1 MSWLRSAV
9 NKAVEVGGKNNI
21 TRTVRNYADSVVLT
35 AGNAVSEGAKL
46 IQDRIG
52 SRNVKSFSLAVKRLE
67 EVSVSSRGSERVQ
80 LLRRWLVAL
89 REIERMSYSCFDNNN
104 HKTDDHTQSEDS
116 PKNFSTV
123 YYVDPGLP
131 GEPMTFRDV
140 FLHSEAL
147 EGMVLSMIL
156 EAPNEE
162 EVQLLLE
169 LFGLCLSGEKE
180 VHEAVIQNVQDLA
193 TVFLKYKDEVLAK
206 REELLQY
213 VQGAIG
219 GLKLS
224 ADIARI
230 DIEAHTLMEKLD
242 KTKVKVLEHAS
253 SEDASKTAAS
263 TEALR
268 EILEQVRTF
277 SKLEALLL
285 RKKSLH
291 NGDTL
296 QRHIEKV
303 DKLKVLS
310 ESLLNSTSK
319 AEKRIMDHS
328 RSQKEEALSY
338 RVSKTTEVGQLEKD
352 VAAELKKLEILK
364 EDLEAELKR
373 VNTSITS
380 ARARLRNAQEEREQ
394 FDNASNEILM
404 HLKSKEEELTRSITS
419 CRVEADVVNKWIK
432 FLEDTWI
439 LQSKFSQQ
447 KDNQVSGEME
457 RYSDHFID
465 LIVQLLSFYKVLQ
478 NVYPK
483 TSAKYIMVYLIFI
496 LSISNQEQ
504 LDPYIPKIRGVV
516 ASLEPSKGL
525 EAEKIID
532 NKDTKPFESR
542 KQLEKEYLDLEAKFV
557 TTLSVVD
564 AMKKPFYSQTEGISR
579 KDDKRVKELFEV
591 LDKTKQE
598 FEAIERPLLDI
609 ESPSRTSSSSR
620 SPSLKMTHETPLS
633 DTVLKLSGGDDSP
646 DSKKGSSGKEE
657 DPAKKQLELEL
668 DVDGEEFLADE
679 INDWEFDALDET
691 LTSKTSS

>member
-9 NKAVEVGGKNNI
+9 HKAVEVGGKNNI

-67 EVSVSSRGSERVQ
+67 EVSVSSRGGERVQ

-89 REIERMSYSCFDNNN
+89 REIERLSDSFSEINN
-104 HKTDDHTQSEDS
+104 HKTDDQNQPYSEEAKDS
-116 PKNFSTV
+116 PKNFTTV

-193 TVFLKYKDEVLAK
+193 TVFSKYKDEVLAK

-213 VQGAIG
+213 VQGAIS
-219 GLKLS
+219 GLKIS
-224 ADIARI
+224 ADLARI
-230 DIEAHTLMEKLD
+230 DTEAHTLMEKLD
-242 KTKVKVLEHAS
+242 NTKVKVLEQAS
-253 SEDASKTAAS
+253 NEDSSKTAGTNAAS

-285 RKKSLH
+285 KKKSLR
-291 NGDTL
+291 NGDSV
-296 QRHIEKV
+296 QRHSEKV

-319 AEKRIMDHS
+319 AEKRIVDH

-338 RVSKTTEVGQLEKD
+338 RVSKTNEVSQLEKD
-352 VAAELKKLEILK
+352 VAAELKNLEIMK
-364 EDLEAELKR
+364 DDLEAQLKT

-380 ARARLRNAQEEREQ
+380 ARARLRNAREEREQ

-404 HLKSKEEELTRSITS
+404 HLKSKEEELTRSICS

-447 KDNQVSGEME
+447 KEKQVSGEME
-457 RYSDHFID
+457 RYGDHFID
-465 LIVQLLSFYKVLQ
+465 LIVQLLSFYK
-478 NVYPK
+478 
-483 TSAKYIMVYLIFI
+483 
-496 LSISNQEQ
+496 EQ
-504 LDPYIPKIRGVV
+504 LDPSIPKIRKVV
-516 ASLEPSKGL
+516 ENLEPSKGL
-525 EAEKIID
+525 ETEKTID
-532 NKDTKPFESR
+532 DKDTKPTDSR

-579 KDDKRVKELFEV
+579 KDDKRVKELFEA
-591 LDKTKQE
+591 LDKTKEE
-598 FEAIERPLLDI
+598 FESIERPLLDI

-620 SPSLKMTHETPLS
+620 SPSLKMIHETPLS
-633 DTVLKLSGGDDSP
+633 DTVLKQSSSP
-646 DSKKGSSGKEE
+646 TSEKGSSEKE
-657 DPAKKQLELEL
+657 DPTKKQLELEL
-668 DVDGEEFLADE
+668 DDGEEFLADE
-679 INDWEFDALDET
+679 INDWEFDALDDT
-691 LTSKTSS
+691 HLKN

>member
-169 LFGLCLSGEKE
+169 LFGLCLSGQKE

-193 TVFLKYKDEVLAK
+193 TVFSKYKDEVLAK

-296 QRHIEKV
+296 QRHSEKV

-319 AEKRIMDHS
+319 AEKRIMDH

-465 LIVQLLSFYKVLQ
+465 LIVQLLSFYK
-478 NVYPK
+478 
-483 TSAKYIMVYLIFI
+483 
-496 LSISNQEQ
+496 EQ

-516 ASLEPSKGL
+516 ESLEPSKGL

-532 NKDTKPFESR
+532 NKDSKPFDSR

>member
-296 QRHIEKV
+296 QRHSEKV

-319 AEKRIMDHS
+319 AEKRIMDH

-465 LIVQLLSFYKVLQ
+465 LIVQLLSFYK
-478 NVYPK
+478 
-483 TSAKYIMVYLIFI
+483 
-496 LSISNQEQ
+496 EQ

>member
-1 MSWLRSAV
+1 
-9 NKAVEVGGKNNI
+9 
-21 TRTVRNYADSVVLT
+21 
-35 AGNAVSEGAKL
+35 
-46 IQDRIG
+46 
-52 SRNVKSFSLAVKRLE
+52 
-67 EVSVSSRGSERVQ
+67 
-80 LLRRWLVAL
+80 
-89 REIERMSYSCFDNNN
+89 
-104 HKTDDHTQSEDS
+104 
-116 PKNFSTV
+116 
-123 YYVDPGLP
+123 
-131 GEPMTFRDV
+131 
-140 FLHSEAL
+140 
-147 EGMVLSMIL
+147 
-156 EAPNEE
+156 
-162 EVQLLLE
+162 
-169 LFGLCLSGEKE
+169 
-180 VHEAVIQNVQDLA
+180 
-193 TVFLKYKDEVLAK
+193 
-206 REELLQY
+206 
-213 VQGAIG
+213 
-219 GLKLS
+219 
-224 ADIARI
+224 
-230 DIEAHTLMEKLD
+230 
-242 KTKVKVLEHAS
+242 
-253 SEDASKTAAS
+253 
-263 TEALR
+263 
-268 EILEQVRTF
+268 
-277 SKLEALLL
+277 
-285 RKKSLH
+285 
-291 NGDTL
+291 
-296 QRHIEKV
+296 
-303 DKLKVLS
+303 
-310 ESLLNSTSK
+310 
-319 AEKRIMDHS
+319 
-328 RSQKEEALSY
+328 
-338 RVSKTTEVGQLEKD
+338 
-352 VAAELKKLEILK
+352 LK

-465 LIVQLLSFYKVLQ
+465 LIVQLLSFYK
-478 NVYPK
+478 
-483 TSAKYIMVYLIFI
+483 
-496 LSISNQEQ
+496 EQ

>member
-9 NKAVEVGGKNNI
+9 HKAVEVGGKNNI

-67 EVSVSSRGSERVQ
+67 EVSVSSRGGERVQ

-89 REIERMSYSCFDNNN
+89 REIERMSDSENIERNN
-104 HKTDDHTQSEDS
+104 HKTDDQNQHNSEEPKDS
-116 PKNFSTV
+116 PKTFSTV

-162 EVQLLLE
+162 EVQLLME
-169 LFGLCLSGEKE
+169 LFGLCLAGEKE

-193 TVFLKYKDEVLAK
+193 MVFSKYKDEVLAK

-213 VQGAIG
+213 VQGAIA
-219 GLKLS
+219 GLKIS
-224 ADIARI
+224 ADLARI
-230 DIEAHTLMEKLD
+230 DTESHTLMEKLD
-242 KTKVKVLEHAS
+242 KTKVKVLEQAS
-253 SEDASKTAAS
+253 NEDGSKMSGTTAAS

-277 SKLEALLL
+277 SKLEALLI
-285 RKKSLH
+285 RKKSLR
-291 NGDTL
+291 NGDSL
-296 QRHIEKV
+296 QLHSAKV

-319 AEKRIMDHS
+319 AEKRIVDH

-338 RVSKTTEVGQLEKD
+338 RVSKTNEVGQLEKD
-352 VAAELKKLEILK
+352 VEAELKKLEDSK
-364 EDLEAELKR
+364 DDLEAELKR

-380 ARARLRNAQEEREQ
+380 ARARLRNAREEREQ

-404 HLKSKEEELTRSITS
+404 HLKSKEEELTRSICS

-432 FLEDTWI
+432 FLEDTWT

-447 KDNQVSGEME
+447 KERQVSGEME

-465 LIVQLLSFYKVLQ
+465 LIVQLLSSYK
-478 NVYPK
+478 
-483 TSAKYIMVYLIFI
+483 
-496 LSISNQEQ
+496 EQ
-504 LDPYIPKIRGVV
+504 LDPFIPKIRRVV
-516 ASLEPSKGL
+516 EILEPSKRL
-525 EAEKIID
+525 DAEKITD
-532 NKDTKPFESR
+532 DKDTKPIDSR

-564 AMKKPFYSQTEGISR
+564 AMKKPFYSQTEGITR
-579 KDDKRVKELFEV
+579 KDDKRVKELFEA
-591 LDKTKQE
+591 LDKTRAE
-598 FEAIERPLLDI
+598 FESIERPVLDI

-633 DTVLKLSGGDDSP
+633 DTVLLKPSGADDGSSE
-646 DSKKGSSGKEE
+646 SKKASSGKE
-657 DPAKKQLELEL
+657 DPAKKHLELEL
-668 DVDGEEFLADE
+668 DDGDDFLADE
-679 INDWEFDALDET
+679 ISDWEFDALDDT
-691 LTSKTSS
+691 LTSKTQ

>member
-67 EVSVSSRGSERVQ
+67 EVSVSSRGGERVQ

-89 REIERMSYSCFDNNN
+89 KEIERMSYSCFDNNN
-104 HKTDDHTQSEDS
+104 HKTDDHNQPYSEEAKDS

-193 TVFLKYKDEVLAK
+193 TVFSKYKDEVLAK

-219 GLKLS
+219 GLKIS
-224 ADIARI
+224 ADLARI
-230 DIEAHTLMEKLD
+230 DIEAHSLMEKLD

-253 SEDASKTAAS
+253 NEDASKTAAS

-277 SKLEALLL
+277 TKLEALLL
-285 RKKSLH
+285 RKKSLR
-291 NGDTL
+291 NGDSL
-296 QRHIEKV
+296 QRHSEKV

-319 AEKRIMDHS
+319 AEKRIVDH

-364 EDLEAELKR
+364 DDLEAELKR

-447 KDNQVSGEME
+447 KENQVSGEME

-465 LIVQLLSFYKVLQ
+465 LIVQLLSFYK
-478 NVYPK
+478 
-483 TSAKYIMVYLIFI
+483 
-496 LSISNQEQ
+496 EQ
-504 LDPYIPKIRGVV
+504 LDPSIPKIRGVV
-516 ASLEPSKGL
+516 ESLEPSKGL
-525 EAEKIID
+525 EAEKITD
-532 NKDTKPFESR
+532 NKDTKPFDSR

-633 DTVLKLSGGDDSP
+633 DTVLKLSGDDDSP
-646 DSKKGSSGKEE
+646 DSKKGSSEKEE

-668 DVDGEEFLADE
+668 DVEGEEFLADE

>member
-67 EVSVSSRGSERVQ
+67 EVSVSSRGGERVQ

-89 REIERMSYSCFDNNN
+89 KEIERMSYSCFDNNN
-104 HKTDDHTQSEDS
+104 HKTDDQTQPYSEEAKDS
-116 PKNFSTV
+116 PKNFGTV

-193 TVFLKYKDEVLAK
+193 TVFSKYKDEVLAK

-219 GLKLS
+219 GLKIS
-224 ADIARI
+224 ADLARI
-230 DIEAHTLMEKLD
+230 DIEAHSLMEKLD

-253 SEDASKTAAS
+253 NEDASKTAAS

-277 SKLEALLL
+277 TKLEALLL
-285 RKKSLH
+285 RKKSLR
-291 NGDTL
+291 NGDSL
-296 QRHIEKV
+296 QRHSEKV

-319 AEKRIMDHS
+319 AEKRIVDH

-364 EDLEAELKR
+364 DDLEAELKR

-439 LQSKFSQQ
+439 LQTKFSQQ
-447 KDNQVSGEME
+447 KENQVSGEME

-465 LIVQLLSFYKVLQ
+465 LIVQLLSFYK
-478 NVYPK
+478 
-483 TSAKYIMVYLIFI
+483 
-496 LSISNQEQ
+496 EQ

-516 ASLEPSKGL
+516 ESLEPSKGL
-525 EAEKIID
+525 EAEKITD
-532 NKDTKPFESR
+532 NKDTKPFDSR

-633 DTVLKLSGGDDSP
+633 DTVLKLPGDDDSP
-646 DSKKGSSGKEE
+646 DSKKGSSEKEE

>member
-67 EVSVSSRGSERVQ
+67 EVSVSSRGGERVQ

-89 REIERMSYSCFDNNN
+89 KEIERMSYSCFDNNN
-104 HKTDDHTQSEDS
+104 HKTDDHNQPYSEEAKDS

-193 TVFLKYKDEVLAK
+193 MVFSKYKDEVLAK

-219 GLKLS
+219 GLKIS
-224 ADIARI
+224 ADLARI
-230 DIEAHTLMEKLD
+230 DIEAHSLMEKLD

-253 SEDASKTAAS
+253 NEDASKTAAS

-285 RKKSLH
+285 RKKSLR
-291 NGDTL
+291 NGDSL
-296 QRHIEKV
+296 QRHSEKV

-319 AEKRIMDHS
+319 AEKRIVDH

-364 EDLEAELKR
+364 DDLEAELKR

-447 KDNQVSGEME
+447 KENQVSGEME

-465 LIVQLLSFYKVLQ
+465 LIVQLLSFYK
-478 NVYPK
+478 
-483 TSAKYIMVYLIFI
+483 
-496 LSISNQEQ
+496 EQ

-516 ASLEPSKGL
+516 ESLEPSKGL
-525 EAEKIID
+525 EAEKITD
-532 NKDTKPFESR
+532 NKDTKPFDSR

-620 SPSLKMTHETPLS
+620 SPSLKMTHETPLT
-633 DTVLKLSGGDDSP
+633 DTVLKLSGNDDSP
-646 DSKKGSSGKEE
+646 DSKKGSSEKEE

>member
-296 QRHIEKV
+296 QRHSEKV

-319 AEKRIMDHS
+319 AEKRIMDH

-465 LIVQLLSFYKVLQ
+465 LIVQLLTFYK
-478 NVYPK
+478 
-483 TSAKYIMVYLIFI
+483 
-496 LSISNQEQ
+496 EQ

>member
-9 NKAVEVGGKNNI
+9 HKAVEVGGKNNI

-67 EVSVSSRGSERVQ
+67 EVSVSSRGGERIQ

-89 REIERMSYSCFDNNN
+89 REIERMSYSCFSNNNNERDN
-104 HKTDDHTQSEDS
+104 HKTDDQNQSNSEEAKDS

-123 YYVDPGLP
+123 YYIDPGLP

-169 LFGLCLSGEKE
+169 LFGLCLSGGKE
-180 VHEAVIQNVQDLA
+180 VHEGVIKNVHDLA
-193 TVFLKYKDEVLAK
+193 IVFSKYKDEVLAK

-224 ADIARI
+224 ADLARI
-230 DIEAHTLMEKLD
+230 DTEAHTLMEKLD
-242 KTKVKVLEHAS
+242 KTKVKVLEQAS
-253 SEDASKTAAS
+253 KEDASKTVGNTAAS

-277 SKLEALLL
+277 SKLESLLIRKRSL
-285 RKKSLH
+285 R
-291 NGDTL
+291 NGDSL
-296 QRHIEKV
+296 QQHSEKV

-319 AEKRIMDHS
+319 AEKRIVDH

-338 RVSKTTEVGQLEKD
+338 RVSKTNEVGQLEKD

-364 EDLEAELKR
+364 DDLEAELKR

-380 ARARLRNAQEEREQ
+380 ARARLRNAQEERDQ

-404 HLKSKEEELTRSITS
+404 HLKSKEEELTRSISS

-439 LQSKFSQQ
+439 LQSKFVQQ
-447 KDNQVSGEME
+447 KEKQVSGEME
-457 RYSDHFID
+457 RYTDHFID
-465 LIVQLLSFYKVLQ
+465 LIVQLLSFYK
-478 NVYPK
+478 
-483 TSAKYIMVYLIFI
+483 
-496 LSISNQEQ
+496 EQ
-504 LDPYIPKIRGVV
+504 LDPSIPKIRRVLEN
-516 ASLEPSKGL
+516 LEPSKGL
-525 EAEKIID
+525 EAEKNTD
-532 NKDTKPFESR
+532 NKDTKPIDTR

-579 KDDKRVKELFEV
+579 KDDKRVKELFEA
-591 LDKTKQE
+591 LDKTKEE

-620 SPSLKMTHETPLS
+620 SPSLKMTLDTPVI
-633 DTVLKLSGGDDSP
+633 DTVLKQSGGDDSP
-646 DSKKGSSGKEE
+646 

-668 DVDGEEFLADE
+668 DDGEEFLADE
-679 INDWEFDALDET
+679 INDWEFDALDDT
-691 LTSKTSS
+691 LTSKTIS

>member
-319 AEKRIMDHS
+319 AEKRIMDH

-465 LIVQLLSFYKVLQ
+465 LIVQLLSFYK
-478 NVYPK
+478 
-483 TSAKYIMVYLIFI
+483 
-496 LSISNQEQ
+496 EQ

-516 ASLEPSKGL
+516 ASLEPSKG
-525 EAEKIID
+525 
-532 NKDTKPFESR
+532 
-542 KQLEKEYLDLEAKFV
+542 
-557 TTLSVVD
+557 
-564 AMKKPFYSQTEGISR
+564 
-579 KDDKRVKELFEV
+579 
-591 LDKTKQE
+591 
-598 FEAIERPLLDI
+598 
-609 ESPSRTSSSSR
+609 
-620 SPSLKMTHETPLS
+620 
-633 DTVLKLSGGDDSP
+633 
-646 DSKKGSSGKEE
+646 
-657 DPAKKQLELEL
+657 
-668 DVDGEEFLADE
+668 
-679 INDWEFDALDET
+679 
-691 LTSKTSS
+691 

>member
-67 EVSVSSRGSERVQ
+67 EVSVSSRGGERVQ

-89 REIERMSYSCFDNNN
+89 KEIERMSYSCFENSN
-104 HKTDDHTQSEDS
+104 HRTDDHNQPNSEEAKDS

-193 TVFLKYKDEVLAK
+193 TVFSKYKDEVLAK

-219 GLKLS
+219 GLKIS
-224 ADIARI
+224 ADLARI
-230 DIEAHTLMEKLD
+230 DIEAHSLMEKLD

-253 SEDASKTAAS
+253 NEDASKTAAS

-277 SKLEALLL
+277 TKLEALLL
-285 RKKSLH
+285 RKKSLR
-291 NGDTL
+291 NGDSL
-296 QRHIEKV
+296 QRHSEKV

-319 AEKRIMDHS
+319 AEKRIVDH

-364 EDLEAELKR
+364 DDLEAELKR

-447 KDNQVSGEME
+447 KENQVSGEME

-465 LIVQLLSFYKVLQ
+465 LIVQLLSFYK
-478 NVYPK
+478 
-483 TSAKYIMVYLIFI
+483 
-496 LSISNQEQ
+496 EQ

-516 ASLEPSKGL
+516 ESLEPSKGL
-525 EAEKIID
+525 EAEKITD
-532 NKDTKPFESR
+532 NKDTKPFDSR

-633 DTVLKLSGGDDSP
+633 DTVLKLSGDDDSP
-646 DSKKGSSGKEE
+646 DSKKGSSEKEE

>member
-9 NKAVEVGGKNNI
+9 NKAVEVGGKNNL

-67 EVSVSSRGSERVQ
+67 EVSVSSRGGERVQ

-89 REIERMSYSCFDNNN
+89 KEIERLSYSCFEHSERNV
-104 HKTDDHTQSEDS
+104 HKTDDHNQSFSEEAKDS

-123 YYVDPGLP
+123 YYVDPGLS

-180 VHEAVIQNVQDLA
+180 AHEAVIQNVQDLA
-193 TVFLKYKDEVLAK
+193 TVFSKYKDEVLAK

-219 GLKLS
+219 GLKIS
-224 ADIARI
+224 ADLARI
-230 DIEAHTLMEKLD
+230 DTEAHTLIEKLD
-242 KTKVKVLEHAS
+242 KTKLKVLEKAS
-253 SEDASKTAAS
+253 SEDALKTSGSTAAS

-277 SKLEALLL
+277 SKLEALLF
-285 RKKSLH
+285 RKKSLG
-291 NGDTL
+291 NGDSL
-296 QRHIEKV
+296 QSHSDKI

-319 AEKRIMDHS
+319 AEKRIVDH

-338 RVSKTTEVGQLEKD
+338 RVSKTNEVSQLEKD
-352 VAAELKKLEILK
+352 VAGELKKLEILK
-364 EDLEAELKR
+364 DDLEAELKR

-419 CRVEADVVNKWIK
+419 CRVEAEVVNKWIK
-432 FLEDTWI
+432 FLEDTYI

-447 KDNQVSGEME
+447 KEKQVSGEME

-465 LIVQLLSFYKVLQ
+465 LIVQLLSFYK
-478 NVYPK
+478 
-483 TSAKYIMVYLIFI
+483 
-496 LSISNQEQ
+496 EQ
-504 LDPYIPKIRGVV
+504 LDPSIPKIRRVV
-516 ASLEPSKGL
+516 ESLEPSKGL
-525 EAEKIID
+525 EAEKITD
-532 NKDTKPFESR
+532 NKDTKPMDTR

-579 KDDKRVKELFEV
+579 KDDKRVKELFDA
-591 LDKTKQE
+591 LDKTKEE

-609 ESPSRTSSSSR
+609 ESPSRTSASR
-620 SPSLKMTHETPLS
+620 SPSLKMTQETPLS
-633 DTVLKLSGGDDSP
+633 NIVLKQSGDDDLP
-646 DSKKGSSGKEE
+646 DSKKGSPVKEE

-668 DVDGEEFLADE
+668 DDGEEFLADE
-679 INDWEFDALDET
+679 INDWEFDALDDT

>member
-9 NKAVEVGGKNNI
+9 HRAVEVGGSGKNNL

-46 IQDRIG
+46 FQDRIG
-52 SRNVKSFSLAVKRLE
+52 SRNVKSFSLAVKILE
-67 EVSVSSRGSERVQ
+67 EVSVSSRGGERVQ
-80 LLRRWLVAL
+80 LLRRWLVSL
-89 REIERMSYSCFDNNN
+89 REVERITMSCDQNQPS
-104 HKTDDHTQSEDS
+104 SEEA
-116 PKNFSTV
+116 KNLSTVV

-169 LFGLCLSGEKE
+169 LFGLSLSGEKE
-180 VHEAVIQNVQDLA
+180 VHEAVIRNVQDLA
-193 TVFLKYKDEVLAK
+193 AVFSKYKDEVLAK
-206 REELLQY
+206 REELLHY

-219 GLKLS
+219 GLKIS
-224 ADIARI
+224 ADLARI
-230 DIEAHTLMEKLD
+230 DTEAQALMEKLD
-242 KTKVKVLEHAS
+242 KTKVKVLEKTSNEDS
-253 SEDASKTAAS
+253 SKATGTNAAS

-285 RKKSLH
+285 KKKSLR
-291 NGDTL
+291 NGDSL
-296 QRHIEKV
+296 QYHSEKV

-319 AEKRIMDHS
+319 EEKRIVDH

-338 RVSKTTEVGQLEKD
+338 RLSKTDEVSQREKD
-352 VAAELKKLEILK
+352 VAAELKNLEIMK

-380 ARARLRNAQEEREQ
+380 ARARLHNAREEREQ

-404 HLKSKEEELTRSITS
+404 HLKSKEDELTRSICS

-439 LQSKFSQQ
+439 IQSKFAQQ
-447 KDNQVSGEME
+447 KEIQVSGEIE
-457 RYSDHFID
+457 RYGDHFID
-465 LIVQLLSFYKVLQ
+465 LIVQLLSFYK
-478 NVYPK
+478 
-483 TSAKYIMVYLIFI
+483 
-496 LSISNQEQ
+496 EQ
-504 LDPYIPKIRGVV
+504 LDPSIPKIRGVV
-516 ASLEPSKGL
+516 ELLEPSKWL
-525 EAEKIID
+525 EADKKTD
-532 NKDTKPFESR
+532 DKDIKPVDSR
-542 KQLEKEYLDLEAKFV
+542 KKLEKEYLDLEAKFV

-579 KDDKRVKELFEV
+579 KDDKRVKELFEA
-591 LDKTKQE
+591 LDKTKEE
-598 FEAIERPLLDI
+598 FESIERPLLDI
-609 ESPSRTSSSSR
+609 ESPSRTSSSSSR
-620 SPSLKMTHETPLS
+620 SPSLKMIPEVPLSFTVQKEFDGVETP
-633 DTVLKLSGGDDSP
+633 DS
-646 DSKKGSSGKEE
+646 SKKGSSEKE

-668 DVDGEEFLADE
+668 DDGEESLADE
-679 INDWEFDALDET
+679 INDWEFDALDDT
-691 LTSKTSS
+691 PIKNQ

>member
-21 TRTVRNYADSVVLT
+21 TRTVRNVADSVVLT

-67 EVSVSSRGSERVQ
+67 EVSVSSRGNERVQ

-89 REIERMSYSCFDNNN
+89 REIERLTYSCFEHSERNN
-104 HKTDDHTQSEDS
+104 HKADHDPNSSDEASKDS

-123 YYVDPGLP
+123 YYVDPGL

-180 VHEAVIQNVQDLA
+180 AHEAVIQNVQDLA

-219 GLKLS
+219 GLKIS
-224 ADIARI
+224 ADLARV
-230 DIEAHTLMEKLD
+230 DTEAHTLMEKLD
-242 KTKVKVLEHAS
+242 KTKLKVLEQAS
-253 SEDASKTAAS
+253 NEDASKTAGSTAAS

-285 RKKSLH
+285 RKKSLG
-291 NGDTL
+291 NVDSL
-296 QRHIEKV
+296 QCHSEKI

-319 AEKRIMDHS
+319 AEKRIVDH

-338 RVSKTTEVGQLEKD
+338 RVSKTNEVSQLEKD

-364 EDLEAELKR
+364 DDLEAELKR

-447 KDNQVSGEME
+447 KENQVSGQME

-465 LIVQLLSFYKVLQ
+465 LIVQLLSFYK
-478 NVYPK
+478 
-483 TSAKYIMVYLIFI
+483 
-496 LSISNQEQ
+496 EQ
-504 LDPYIPKIRGVV
+504 LDPSIPKIRRVV
-516 ASLEPSKGL
+516 ESLEPSKGL
-525 EAEKIID
+525 EAEKITD
-532 NKDTKPFESR
+532 SMDTKPIDSR

-579 KDDKRVKELFEV
+579 KDDKRVKELFEA
-591 LDKTKQE
+591 LDKTKEE

-609 ESPSRTSSSSR
+609 ESPSRTSSSR
-620 SPSLKMTHETPLS
+620 SPSLKVTHETPLS
-633 DTVLKLSGGDDSP
+633 DTVLKLSADDDSP
-646 DSKKGSSGKEE
+646 DSRKGSSEKEE

-668 DVDGEEFLADE
+668 DDGEEFLADE
-679 INDWEFDALDET
+679 INDWEFDALDDT

>member
-319 AEKRIMDHS
+319 AEKRIMDH

-465 LIVQLLSFYKVLQ
+465 LIVQLLSFYK
-478 NVYPK
+478 
-483 TSAKYIMVYLIFI
+483 
-496 LSISNQEQ
+496 EQ

>member
-9 NKAVEVGGKNNI
+9 NKAVEVGGKNNL

-67 EVSVSSRGSERVQ
+67 EVSVSSRGGERVQ

-89 REIERMSYSCFDNNN
+89 KEIERLSYSCFEHSERNV
-104 HKTDDHTQSEDS
+104 HKTDDHNQSFSEEAKDS

-123 YYVDPGLP
+123 YYVDPGLS

-180 VHEAVIQNVQDLA
+180 AHEAVIQNVQDLA
-193 TVFLKYKDEVLAK
+193 TVFSKYKDEVLAK

-219 GLKLS
+219 GLKIS
-224 ADIARI
+224 ADLARI
-230 DIEAHTLMEKLD
+230 DTEAHTLIEKLD
-242 KTKVKVLEHAS
+242 KTKLKVLEKAS
-253 SEDASKTAAS
+253 SEDALKTSGSTAAS

-277 SKLEALLL
+277 SKLEALLF
-285 RKKSLH
+285 RKKSLG
-291 NGDTL
+291 NGDSL
-296 QRHIEKV
+296 QSHSDKI

-319 AEKRIMDHS
+319 AEKRIVDH

-338 RVSKTTEVGQLEKD
+338 RVSKTNEVSQLEKD
-352 VAAELKKLEILK
+352 VAGELKKLEILK
-364 EDLEAELKR
+364 DDLEAELKR

-419 CRVEADVVNKWIK
+419 CRVEAEVVNKWIK
-432 FLEDTWI
+432 FLEDTYI

-447 KDNQVSGEME
+447 KEKQVSGEME

-465 LIVQLLSFYKVLQ
+465 LIVQLLSFYK
-478 NVYPK
+478 
-483 TSAKYIMVYLIFI
+483 
-496 LSISNQEQ
+496 EQ
-504 LDPYIPKIRGVV
+504 LDPSIPKIRRVV
-516 ASLEPSKGL
+516 ESLEPSKGL
-525 EAEKIID
+525 EAEKITD
-532 NKDTKPFESR
+532 NKDTKPMDTR
-542 KQLEKEYLDLEAKFV
+542 KQLEKEYLDLEAK
-557 TTLSVVD
+557 L
-564 AMKKPFYSQTEGISR
+564 
-579 KDDKRVKELFEV
+579 
-591 LDKTKQE
+591 
-598 FEAIERPLLDI
+598 
-609 ESPSRTSSSSR
+609 
-620 SPSLKMTHETPLS
+620 
-633 DTVLKLSGGDDSP
+633 
-646 DSKKGSSGKEE
+646 
-657 DPAKKQLELEL
+657 
-668 DVDGEEFLADE
+668 
-679 INDWEFDALDET
+679 
-691 LTSKTSS
+691 

>member
-9 NKAVEVGGKNNI
+9 HKAVEVGGSGKNNL

-52 SRNVKSFSLAVKRLE
+52 SRNVISFSLAVKRLE
-67 EVSVSSRGSERVQ
+67 EVSVSSRGGERVQ
-80 LLRRWLVAL
+80 LLRRWLVSL
-89 REIERMSYSCFDNNN
+89 REVERIMSDSLDQNQPSS
-104 HKTDDHTQSEDS
+104 DD
-116 PKNFSTV
+116 STV

-169 LFGLCLSGEKE
+169 LFGLSLSGEKE

-193 TVFLKYKDEVLAK
+193 AVFSKYKDEVLAK
-206 REELLQY
+206 REELLHY
-213 VQGAIG
+213 VQGSIG
-219 GLKLS
+219 GLKIS
-224 ADIARI
+224 ADLARI
-230 DIEAHTLMEKLD
+230 DTEAQALMEKLD
-242 KTKVKVLEHAS
+242 KTKVKVLEKTS
-253 SEDASKTAAS
+253 NEDSSKTTGTNAAS

-285 RKKSLH
+285 KKKSLR
-291 NGDTL
+291 NGDSL
-296 QRHIEKV
+296 QYHSEKV

-319 AEKRIMDHS
+319 EEKRIVDH

-338 RVSKTTEVGQLEKD
+338 RLSKTDEVSQREKD
-352 VAAELKKLEILK
+352 VAAELKNLEIMK

-380 ARARLRNAQEEREQ
+380 ARARLHNAREEREQ

-404 HLKSKEEELTRSITS
+404 HLKSKEDELTRSICS

-439 LQSKFSQQ
+439 IQSKFAQQ
-447 KDNQVSGEME
+447 KEIQVSGDME
-457 RYSDHFID
+457 RYGDHFID
-465 LIVQLLSFYKVLQ
+465 LIVQLLSFYK
-478 NVYPK
+478 
-483 TSAKYIMVYLIFI
+483 
-496 LSISNQEQ
+496 EQ
-504 LDPYIPKIRGVV
+504 LDPSIPKIRGVV
-516 ASLEPSKGL
+516 ELLEPSKWL
-525 EAEKIID
+525 EAEKKTD
-532 NKDTKPFESR
+532 DKDTKPVDSR

-579 KDDKRVKELFEV
+579 KDDKRVKELFEA
-591 LDKTKQE
+591 LDKTKEE
-598 FEAIERPLLDI
+598 FESIERPLLDI

-620 SPSLKMTHETPLS
+620 SPSLKMIAEVPLS
-633 DTVLKLSGGDDSP
+633 FAVPKEFDGVETP
-646 DSKKGSSGKEE
+646 DSKKGSSEKE
-657 DPAKKQLELEL
+657 DPAKKRLELEL
-668 DVDGEEFLADE
+668 DDGEESLADE
-679 INDWEFDALDET
+679 INDWEFDALDDT
-691 LTSKTSS
+691 HLKNQ

>member
-9 NKAVEVGGKNNI
+9 HKAVEVGGKNNI

-67 EVSVSSRGSERVQ
+67 EVSVSSRGGERVQ

-89 REIERMSYSCFDNNN
+89 REIERMSDSSFENN
-104 HKTDDHTQSEDS
+104 HRTDLHNNQNPEEAKDS

-123 YYVDPGLP
+123 YYVDPSLP

-162 EVQLLLE
+162 EVQLLME
-169 LFGLCLSGEKE
+169 LFGLSLSGEKQ
-180 VHEAVIQNVQDLA
+180 VHEAVIQNVHDLA
-193 TVFLKYKDEVLAK
+193 TVFSKYKDEVLAK

-213 VQGAIG
+213 VQGAIS
-219 GLKLS
+219 GLKVS
-224 ADIARI
+224 ADLARI
-230 DIEAHTLMEKLD
+230 DTEAHTLMEKLD
-242 KTKVKVLEHAS
+242 KTKVKVLEQAS
-253 SEDASKTAAS
+253 NEDSLKTAGSNAAS

-285 RKKSLH
+285 KKKKLR
-291 NGDTL
+291 NGDSL
-296 QRHIEKV
+296 KSHSEKV

-319 AEKRIMDHS
+319 AENRIVDH

-338 RVSKTTEVGQLEKD
+338 RVSKTNEVGQLEKD
-352 VAAELKKLEILK
+352 VEAELKKLENEK
-364 EDLEAELKR
+364 DDLEAKLKT

-380 ARARLRNAQEEREQ
+380 ARARLRNAREEREQ

-439 LQSKFSQQ
+439 LQSKFDQQ
-447 KDNQVSGEME
+447 KSNQVSGEME
-457 RYSDHFID
+457 RYGDHFID
-465 LIVQLLSFYKVLQ
+465 LIVQLLSFYK
-478 NVYPK
+478 
-483 TSAKYIMVYLIFI
+483 
-496 LSISNQEQ
+496 EQ
-504 LDPYIPKIRGVV
+504 LDPSIPKIRRVV
-516 ASLEPSKGL
+516 ENLEPSKGL
-525 EAEKIID
+525 EAEKKTD
-532 NKDTKPFESR
+532 DKDTKPIDSR
-542 KQLEKEYLDLEAKFV
+542 KQHEKEYLDLEAKFV

-579 KDDKRVKELFEV
+579 KDDKRVKELFEA

-598 FEAIERPLLDI
+598 FESIERPLLDI
-609 ESPSRTSSSSR
+609 ESPSRNSASSR
-620 SPSLKMTHETPLS
+620 SPSLKMALETPLS
-633 DTVLKLSGGDDSP
+633 DVVLKQSGGDDSP
-646 DSKKGSSGKEE
+646 DSKKGSSEKE
-657 DPAKKQLELEL
+657 DPEKKQLELEL
-668 DVDGEEFLADE
+668 DDGEEFLTDE
-679 INDWEFDALDET
+679 INDWEFDALDDT
-691 LTSKTSS
+691 LTSKKQ

>member
-296 QRHIEKV
+296 QRHSEKV

-319 AEKRIMDHS
+319 AEKRIMDH

-465 LIVQLLSFYKVLQ
+465 LIVQLLSFYK
-478 NVYPK
+478 
-483 TSAKYIMVYLIFI
+483 
-496 LSISNQEQ
+496 EQ

-633 DTVLKLSGGDDSP
+633 DRVLKLSGGDDSP

>member
-9 NKAVEVGGKNNI
+9 HKAVEVGGNNNI
-21 TRTVRNYADSVVLT
+21 TRTVRNYADSVVVT

-67 EVSVSSRGSERVQ
+67 EVSVSSRGGERVQ

-89 REIERMSYSCFDNNN
+89 REIERISDDNSHDQIQIQPN
-104 HKTDDHTQSEDS
+104 HEEAKDS
-116 PKNFSTV
+116 PKSFTTV

-131 GEPMTFRDV
+131 GEPMNFRDV

-162 EVQLLLE
+162 EVQLLME

-180 VHEAVIQNVQDLA
+180 VHETVIQNVQDLA
-193 TVFLKYKDEVLAK
+193 MVFSKYKDEVLAK

-213 VQGAIG
+213 VQSAIT
-219 GLKLS
+219 GLKIS
-224 ADIARI
+224 AVIGRI
-230 DIEAHTLMEKLD
+230 DIEAHSLMEKLD
-242 KTKVKVLEHAS
+242 KTKVKVLEQ
-253 SEDASKTAAS
+253 ASKEDSSKPAGTNAAS

-277 SKLEALLL
+277 SKLEGLLL
-285 RKKSLH
+285 KKKSLK
-291 NGDTL
+291 NGDSL
-296 QRHIEKV
+296 QQHSEKV

-319 AEKRIMDHS
+319 AEKRIVDH

-338 RVSKTTEVGQLEKD
+338 RVSKTNEVSQLEKD
-352 VAAELKKLEILK
+352 VAAELKQLENTK
-364 EDLEAELKR
+364 DDLEAELKK

-380 ARARLRNAQEEREQ
+380 ARARLHNAREEREQ

-404 HLKSKEEELTRSITS
+404 HLKSKEEELTRSICS

-432 FLEDTWI
+432 FLEGTWI
-439 LQSKFSQQ
+439 LQSKFTQQ
-447 KDNQVSGEME
+447 KEEQVSGEME
-457 RYSDHFID
+457 RYGDHFID
-465 LIVQLLSFYKVLQ
+465 LIVQLLSLYK
-478 NVYPK
+478 
-483 TSAKYIMVYLIFI
+483 
-496 LSISNQEQ
+496 EQ
-504 LDPYIPKIRGVV
+504 LDPSIPKIRRVV
-516 ASLEPSKGL
+516 DILEPSKGL
-525 EAEKIID
+525 EAEKKID
-532 NKDTKPFESR
+532 DKDTKPNDSR

-564 AMKKPFYSQTEGISR
+564 AMKKPFYSQSEGISR
-579 KDDKRVKELFEV
+579 KDDKRVKELFEA

-598 FEAIERPLLDI
+598 FESIERPLLDI

-620 SPSLKMTHETPLS
+620 SPSLKVTQETPLS
-633 DTVLKLSGGDDSP
+633 DILTKQSSGGSDTP
-646 DSKKGSSGKEE
+646 NSKKGSLEKV

-668 DVDGEEFLADE
+668 DDGEEFLADE
-679 INDWEFDALDET
+679 INDWEFDALDDT
-691 LTSKTSS
+691 LASKSNS